1 MTDANIMMTNT
12 LLADLRREREARQAG
27 ARPPSVPS
35 SSLDEEP
42 VLKKVKVE
50 PPPAGAQVVDLL
62 DSDSEEDGIDLSMSN
77 AACDTD
83 AAYAARLQ
91 AEFDAADAS
100 TLAVRLQQ
108 QEYAAAS
115 TGNTGAPSTS
125 NADGDAP
132 WPKELTWYEMQ
143 HKPRCCGNFDV
154 CSNGS
159 TMFQCVTRHHG
170 ELYRDST
177 AHGLLPRPMPGQK
190 FVLKY
195 MPHTDI
201 GDPECALGVRNGPI
215 LLANGGERKVR
226 PGLDGIE
233 RVVTALTPSFTPFT
247 MPPFAGRVEPL
258 SLGPHGETA
267 FVLRNFDGRCGAL
280 IAERLE
286 RAFGLDVLDPPS
298 GKGTD
303 AKCAAAQ
310 GNNCQVNS

>member
-1 MTDANIMMTNT
+1 
-12 LLADLRREREARQAG
+12 
-27 ARPPSVPS
+27 
-35 SSLDEEP
+35 
-42 VLKKVKVE
+42 
-50 PPPAGAQVVDLL
+50 
-62 DSDSEEDGIDLSMSN
+62 MSN

-267 FVLRNFDGRCGAL
+267 FVLRNFDGRRGAL